1 MSQRVGTLPPH
12 QIFTVSDS
20 VRYLEPQQLDTFL
33 YSFDA
38 WCSSATRKDHKRSR
52 ERVRAVFLLLRYTGA
67 RLGEVL
73 SIDEEKSFDFTSK
86 TVTLGHD
93 ETRRVIPLEAD
104 VCARLKELLESSLAY
119 SLRGHFFKI
128 DPGYVRRVFYA
139 RAMDCGLPKE
149 LANPR
154 VIRTSRAL
162 EMLRSGVPL
171 TVVKSAL
178 GHLSPDVVE
187 YLQSFS
193 SDDVTCIVRKAHQK
207 MKDQTSARNTFAGHV
222 ARVVEDGIMAE
233 VEVTTESGYSI
244 FSTVTKTSLE
254 NLHIVAGT
262 PVMATVKAPLV
273 NLYPHSQSLSASG
286 HNFFSCSID
295 NVASSSV
302 LAEVAG
308 HLADGT
314 GICALVSNHTL
325 QNLELQTGDLATM
338 HFKEMSVV
346 LQTVI

>member
-1 MSQRVGTLPPH
+1 MSQRVGALPPH

-20 VRYLEPQQLDTFL
+20 VRYLEPPQLDTFL

-38 WCSSATRKDHKRSR
+38 WCSSATRKDHERSR

-73 SIDEEKSFDFTSK
+73 SINEEHSFDFTCK

-104 VCARLKELLESSLAY
+104 VSAKLQRLLESSLAC
-119 SLRGHFFKI
+119 SLRGSFFKL

-171 TVVKSAL
+171 TVVKNAL

-207 MKDQTSARNTFAGHV
+207 MKEQTSARNTFGGHV
-222 ARVVEDGIMAE
+222 AQIIEDGMMAE
-233 VEVTTESGYSI
+233 VEVITESGTSV
-244 FSTVTKTSLE
+244 FSTVTKTSLK
-254 NLHIVAGT
+254 NLHLVEGT

-273 NLYPHSQSLSASG
+273 NLCAHSQSLSASG
-286 HNFFSCSID
+286 HNFFTCSID
-295 NVASSSV
+295 TVVSSSI
-302 LAEVAG
+302 LAEVTG

-325 QNLELQTGDLATM
+325 QNLDLQTGDLATV

>member
-1 MSQRVGTLPPH
+1 MSQQAGSLPPH

-20 VRYLEPQQLDTFL
+20 VRYLEPPQLDTFL

-38 WCSSATRKDHKRSR
+38 WCSSAKRKDHERSR
-52 ERVRAVFLLLRYTGA
+52 ERVRAIFLLLRYTGA

-73 SIDEEKSFDFTSK
+73 SIDEKSSFDFTRK

-93 ETRRVIPLEAD
+93 ETRRVVPLETA
-104 VCARLKELLESSLAY
+104 VCAKLQKLLESSLAY

-171 TVVKSAL
+171 TVVRNAL

-207 MKDQTSARNTFAGHV
+207 MKEQTSARNTFAGHV

-233 VEVTTESGYSI
+233 VEVTTESGCSV
-244 FSTVTKTSLE
+244 FSTVTKTSLK

-273 NLYPHSQSLSASG
+273 DLCKHSQSLSTFG
-286 HNFFSCSID
+286 HNFFTCSID
-295 NVASSSV
+295 SVSNSSV
-302 LAEVAG
+302 IAEVTG

-314 GICALVSNHTL
+314 GICALVSNNTL
-325 QNLELQTGDLATM
+325 QNLDLRTGDLATV